1 MATPDQI
8 NQLTYDDQQSYQF
21 ILESQGVE
29 QADFFLNRKLEDY
42 AVQHL
47 NNKNKQDKVY
57 KTIWTEVY
65 QVVCFQVST

>member
-21 ILESQGVE
+21 ILETQGTE

-42 AVQHL
+42 AVQ
-47 NNKNKQDKVY
+47 QSA
-57 KTIWTEVY
+57 
-65 QVVCFQVST
+65 QQ